1 MLALFF
7 KSCFTKLE
15 AQKAKGKIM
24 RCTQAT
30 LEALNIFGECP
41 TYGTGVIEALKKHKK
56 EFRVVEDHA
65 KTLRSFVRENEIG
78 SFYLTVAGH
87 AIACVN
93 GILTDTTE
101 RGADCRRILVVI
113 QIIEPYVSN

>member
-1 MLALFF
+1 
-7 KSCFTKLE
+7 
-15 AQKAKGKIM
+15 M

-30 LEALNIFGECP
+30 LEALGIYGECP

-56 EFRVVEDHA
+56 QFKVVFDHA
-65 KTLRSFVRENEIG
+65 KTLKTFARQNKNG

-93 GILTDTTE
+93 GTLTDTTE